1 MYLGNTEVFCH
12 LVAGLGHQERPG
24 LVQEPDG
31 PDLVVLVHQ
40 GHGLAHQ
47 GHRLLDQLLQQI
59 IDVDDFLRFLLLG
72 FAGGDQIVDRALHHQ
87 QLGDVVVDGQNGGDL
102 ALAVTDIDCGGFEDL
117 AVRRPGQVAKWSRG
131 AGSLV
136 VSCSTTT

>member
-1 MYLGNTEVFCH
+1 SDQSYLLALLLFCVDIGIQSVLGDAEILGD
-12 LVAGLGHQERPG
+12 LVAGLGHQKRAV
-24 LVQEPDG
+24 LIQEADG
-31 PDLVVLVHQ
+31 PHLVLLVHQ

-87 QLGDVVVDGQNGGDL
+87 Q
-102 ALAVTDIDCGGFEDL
+102 
-117 AVRRPGQVAKWSRG
+117 
-131 AGSLV
+131 
-136 VSCSTTT
+136 